1 MGEFRS
7 QLRTLLKK
15 NLLLKGKSKCAICC
29 EILFPIIVILVIFAI
44 LVLVMAFKANYDP
57 YDASNFSF
65 RINNESKVLY
75 GNADGALNIEQLGVM
90 NVMKNQVATI
100 RNLTLTQVESF
111 FIEMNNQSMMEEY
124 FSINKDNVFAG
135 IWFNNSALTTSTH
148 SFQYNIRLDSD
159 DIMDTEEP
167 IKEDSTADSEIYL
180 KKHFAATQVA
190 MDQAIFGY
198 FNLNK
203 VLMVKGQRYPD
214 PWTELWQKWI
224 QGRDGI
230 FIDAGSV
237 FITAALMIFGFRL
250 VTDLVI
256 EKETKIRESMKMM
269 GLNDLAYFTS
279 WIITSLT
286 TALPV
291 NLLISIILKGSAVI
305 YHANWGV
312 VIFTL
317 ILYLLTLL
325 LLAFILSMFFD
336 KSKFCGLLSFVII
349 IAINIGG
356 IFVAK
361 YEFDTGAKLFLC
373 LISPIAIACSIYA
386 MSARDLEEINT
397 YNWDKIVTE
406 NQVIGMLV
414 LDIFFYAFLV
424 WYLDKVVTTEFGTKQ
439 KWYFL
444 FTKKYWFPKKV
455 GFNNNNSEEQDI
467 ESTYQNEDVEMTPV
481 GVGQKVTIS
490 IRNLRKEYHT
500 GDGLRV
506 AVNDLYLDMYENQ
519 IHALLGPNGSGK
531 STTIGMM
538 TGLTPPTSG
547 NAFVH
552 GYGILNQMSSVR
564 RHLGVCPQTDI
575 IWQQLTV
582 LDHLKIYASLKGV
595 APSEI
600 QREAEKMA
608 NEIDLG
614 EKIHTQAGS
623 LSGGQKRKLC
633 LGIAFIGRSDVIFLD
648 EVSSGMDP
656 LSRRGV
662 WDFLLKYKKGR
673 TIILTTHYLEEAD
686 YLGDRIAIISHGKL
700 RCDGSSLYLKNKFG
714 CGYLLT
720 CSKMLSAMNNFNSQ
734 QVTEFIH
741 RYIPEA
747 TVLSNAGTELSY
759 RLPTASLPE
768 FAQFFR
774 DFDDHLQSFG
784 LLNYGISVT
793 TLEEVFLSLGREAA
807 MEKGGFSIDQNEIQD
822 QENLRKSIAI
832 SSTGVKAGQQFK
844 GLLVKRIRTSI
855 KDAKS
860 FFLTLVIP
868 LVFIIGSI
876 IMYKAMDKEQIFY
889 NNSTMPLTM
898 NLDLYSSISPPNFV
912 PMQSSNEIDWSAS
925 INSSP
930 YFNIFSFIPQS
941 ENFEDYLIKGKFN
954 GSYAYKTSAGA
965 INFTE
970 PIDATST
977 KIQYTAFYNKDYIHS
992 LPVHV
997 NLVHDA
1003 LLRKHN
1009 NIGIEITNMPF
1020 KHVLSNFDL
1029 ASEGMNISA
1038 IVYFIII
1045 MMAGYALMAGSFA
1058 GNVAQERTNRVKR
1071 LLYISGCKKYVYW
1084 LSNLVWDY
1092 FFAFILI
1099 ILTACILAG
1108 IRENY
1113 KSQFG
1118 LMFLC
1123 LILFCASIVPLSYL
1137 LSYRFASFGKATGAI
1152 TAIHFAVG
1160 IIFVIISL
1168 NLRIQVLIDQ
1178 DLDFQKATD
1187 AVDTVFCIL
1196 SPLFAYS
1203 RILFLVSEF
1212 PGSTRLGSI
1221 KVDNYWSMNYGGTPM
1236 IILAA
1241 HCIVW
1246 VSWIIILDYT
1256 PEIIGKLRNPKNIE
1270 APQPP
1275 EDEDSDVTAERTR
1288 LLSIGPNDEALQ
1300 FRNLHKLFPAVGKA
1314 PPKAAVYNSTLSIPK
1329 GQTFGLLGLNGA
1341 GKTTTISMLCGD
1353 IVPSSGEVTINGHD
1367 LITDRGQALRSNGLC
1382 PQFDALI
1389 TLLSAREQLRL
1400 YCAIKGVPED
1410 KVDQVVEAFIKMMDL
1425 SAIAN
1430 SNTGGY
1436 SGGNKRK
1443 TSLSIAMLGNPS
1455 IVYLDEPSSGCDATV
1470 RKYIWNV
1477 VSELGRDKVI
1487 VLTSHSMAEVEAL
1500 AAKMTIMRD
1509 GKMKCLGSIQ
1519 HIKSKF
1525 GAGYTFDVKFKKEYL
1540 DSGIQTV
1547 LKTIPNSIVLD
1558 EHDVMASFEIPNP
1571 QDNPVKI
1578 STLFESLS
1586 QLTILDDY
1594 NVSQTSLESVFL
1606 KLTGASYE
1614 DRLNLNNQKHTSD

>member
-57 YDASNFSF
+57 YDASNFVNRF
-65 RINNESKVLY
+65 ENTVLLY
-75 GNADGALNIEQLGVM
+75 GNADGALNVEQLGVM
-90 NVMKNQVATI
+90 NILKNEVATAK
-100 RNLTLTQVESF
+100 NLNSTQIDQL
-111 FIEMNNQSMMEEY
+111 FIEINDQTAMEAFFQNKSDFV
-124 FSINKDNVFAG
+124 FSAV
-135 IWFNNSALTTSTH
+135 WFNNSALSSGTNP
-148 SFQYNIRLDSD
+148 FQYNIRVDSD
-159 DIMDTEEP
+159 DVMDTEEL
-167 IKEDSTADSEIYL
+167 IKEDDTSDSEVYV
-180 KKHFAATQVA
+180 KKRFVATQVA
-190 MDQAIFGY
+190 MDQAIFSY
-198 FNLNK
+198 FGLNK
-203 VLMVKGQRYPD
+203 TLNVKGQRYPD

-230 FIDAGSV
+230 FKDAGSV

-250 VTDLVI
+250 ITDLVI

-269 GLNDLAYFTS
+269 GLNDLAYFIS
-279 WIITSLT
+279 WMITSLV

-291 NLLISIILKGSAVI
+291 NLIISIILKGSSVI
-305 YHANWGV
+305 HHTNWGV

-361 YEFDTGAKLFLC
+361 YDFAPGAKLFLC
-373 LISPIAIACSIYA
+373 LISPIAIACSIFA

-397 YNWDKIVTE
+397 YNWDMMVTE

-414 LDIFFYAFLV
+414 LDIFFYIFLV
-424 WYLDKVVTTEFGTKQ
+424 WYLDNVITTEFGTKQ

-444 FTKKYWFPKKV
+444 FTKKYWFPKKCNEN
-455 GFNNNNSEEQDI
+455 GDEQDI

-490 IRNLRKEYHT
+490 IRNLRKEYNT

-538 TGLTPPTSG
+538 TGLTPPTNG

-564 RHLGVCPQTDI
+564 KHLGVCPQTDI

-595 APSEI
+595 SPSEI

-608 NEIDLG
+608 VEVDLG
-614 EKIHTQAGS
+614 EKIHSQAGS

-656 LSRRGV
+656 LSRRVV

-720 CSKMLSAMNNFNSQ
+720 CSKILASMNNFNVQ

-741 RYIPEA
+741 NYIPEA
-747 TVLSNAGTELSY
+747 TILSNAGTELSY
-759 RLPTASLPE
+759 RLPTASLPH

-774 DFDDHLQSFG
+774 EFDDRLQSFG
-784 LLNYGISVT
+784 LLTYGISVT

-807 MEKGGFSIDQNEIQD
+807 LEKGGFNIDQNENQD
-822 QENLRKSIAI
+822 LEQLRKSIAI

-844 GLLVKRIRTSI
+844 GLLIKRIKTSI

-876 IMYKAMDKEQIFY
+876 IMYKAMDKPQIFY
-889 NNSTMPLTM
+889 NNATVPLTM
-898 NLDLYSSISPPNFV
+898 NLGIYSSLENNFV
-912 PMQSSNEIDWSAS
+912 PMQSSNELNWENSL
-925 INSSP
+925 NSSP
-930 YFNIFSFIPQS
+930 YFNKFRFIPQT
-941 ENFEDYLIKGKFN
+941 ENFEDYLIEGKTN
-954 GSYAYKTSAGA
+954 GSFAYKSSAGA
-965 INFTE
+965 INFTL
-970 PIDATST
+970 PIDVSPTT
-977 KIQYTAFYNKDYIHS
+977 TTIDYTAFYNKDYIHS
-992 LPVHV
+992 LPVHI
-997 NLVHDA
+997 NLVNDA
-1003 LLRKHN
+1003 VLRKHN
-1009 NIGIEITNMPF
+1009 NIGIQVTNMPF

-1029 ASEGMNISA
+1029 ASEGMNISS

-1092 FFAFILI
+1092 FFSFILI
-1099 ILTACILAG
+1099 LLTTCILAG

-1123 LILFCASIVPLSYL
+1123 LILFCVSVVPLSYL

-1152 TAIHFAVG
+1152 TAIHFAIG

-1178 DLDFQKATD
+1178 DVDFQKAAD
-1187 AVDTVFCIL
+1187 AVDIVFCIL

-1212 PGSTRLGSI
+1212 PGSIRVGTL
-1221 KVDNYWSMNYGGTPM
+1221 KVDNYWSMDYGGSPM

-1246 VSWIIILDYT
+1246 VSWIMILDYT
-1256 PEIIGKLRNPKNIE
+1256 PELIGKIRNPKNIE

-1275 EDEDSDVTAERTR
+1275 DDEDSDVTAERTR
-1288 LLSIGPNDEALQ
+1288 LLSVGPNDEPLQ

-1314 PPKAAVYNSTLSIPK
+1314 APKAAVYNSTLSIPK

-1341 GKTTTISMLCGD
+1341 GKTTTIAMLCGD

-1389 TLLSAREQLRL
+1389 TLLSAREQLTL

-1410 KVDQVVEAFIKMMDL
+1410 KVKEVVEAFIKMMDL
-1425 SAIAN
+1425 GAIAN

-1455 IVYLDEPSSGCDATV
+1455 IVSLDEPSTGCDAVV

-1477 VSELGRDKVI
+1477 VSELAKDKVI
-1487 VLTSHSMAEVEAL
+1487 ILTSHSMAEVEAL
-1500 AAKMTIMRD
+1500 CYRMTIMRD

-1547 LKTIPNSIVLD
+1547 LKAIPNSIVLD

-1571 QDNPVKI
+1571 PDNPVKI

-1586 QLTILDDY
+1586 HLTILDDY